1 MQEKPIPVIALSAQG
16 FEKNSGFKINYKV
29 VKRAMQ
35 ALIYGDVF
43 MRCLYRTRP
52 YEKEKGSA
60 NALHEKWKKICLE
73 SPTVQIQ
80 PHKIHSRKQ
89 IMFSMGHHG
98 GIHHAQCR
106 IRQKTGFHE
115 FLY

>member
-1 MQEKPIPVIALSAQG
+1 MLQHAIRYHNDKISVCQLFRHLRYLLSHKHPYRHALLCDHPHLFSMADKRRG
-16 FEKNSGFKINYKV
+16 GTNF
-29 VKRAMQ
+29 VKRR
-35 ALIYGDVF
+35 L
-43 MRCLYRTRP
+43 
-52 YEKEKGSA
+52 S
-60 NALHEKWKKICLE
+60 
-73 SPTVQIQ
+73 TVQIQ